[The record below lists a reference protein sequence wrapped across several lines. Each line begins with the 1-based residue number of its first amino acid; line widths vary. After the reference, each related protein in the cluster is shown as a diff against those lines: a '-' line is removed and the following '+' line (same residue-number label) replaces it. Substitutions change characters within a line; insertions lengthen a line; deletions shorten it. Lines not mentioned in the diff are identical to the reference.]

1 MRIRFDS
8 DDIIAV
14 AIVVAKA
21 PKQPA
26 RLSRGRLRVVSL
38 FLLAPVVQTS
48 DSAIDRINHDPADSV
63 IDFLRDTYP
72 LYSDLSGGQRYPT
85 FEQPGP
91 DVVRGVHTRDMQK
104 AK

>member
-8 DDIIAV
+8 DDIVAV

-26 RLSRGRLRVVSL
+26 RLSRDRLRVVSL

-63 IDFLRDTYP
+63 IDFRNTYP

-91 DVVRGVHTRDMQK
+91 LVVRGVHTRDVQK